1 MVFQEEVVQAVEKVC
16 SLLPPT
22 LSAQC
27 KDLIETYGQAIIE
40 LLIQEVDPKTVC
52 SLLGLCRDAS
62 RAFIREFLSK
72 CEKWFPSPM
81 IPAGLSKTLIV

>member
-1 MVFQEEVVQAVEKVC
+1 MFWGFAVVFQEQVVQAVEKVC
-16 SLLPPT
+16 NLLPST

-40 LLIQEVDPKTVC
+40 LLLQEASPKAVC
-52 SLLGLCRDAS
+52 GILGLCRDAS

-72 CEKWFPSPM
+72 CAKCLPNPKHE
-81 IPAGLSKTLIV
+81 